1 MKISLQPSAAH
12 RWLNCT
18 ASPRFLA
25 EHEAELPKRDTE
37 YSTEGTLAHEIAEKM
52 LLGQPWSCDPVMAE
66 HVTGYVER
74 VKANL
79 ACASEGAT
87 LHVETKVPLFY
98 MPEREGRI
106 DTAIKDV
113 SDAVLIV
120 RDLKYG
126 EGVMVEAENNEQQA
140 IYAESF
146 IRDQWPDMPA
156 DGMVRIVIDQPRA
169 RDGDTV
175 KDWVLTRSELSLFC
189 ARIGAVARKIIA
201 DDDTQFAPG
210 SACRFCE
217 AKKGYV
223 DAAGVHR
230 YCPGKTDVVV
240 ATTVASPEVF
250 VPLALPD
257 PSAITEEQARR
268 IQEHSGQIRDFL
280 DANEARIFGQ
290 LSDGKEFPGFKLVEG
305 RSNRQWADEAEAAK
319 KLRSF
324 LPKDTLWSAPTF
336 LTPAQAEK
344 ALKKPLKAVTPRL
357 EKALARLI
365 IKPEGKPV
373 LAPESDPRPA
383 ICQNPLEGLVD
394 ESLL

>member
-1 MKISLQPSAAH
+1 MRVSLQPSAAH

-66 HVTGYVER
+66 HATGYVER

-79 ACASEGAT
+79 ATAREGAT

-98 MPEREGRI
+98 MADRNGRI
-106 DTAIKDV
+106 DTTVMDKVDSRI
-113 SDAVLIV
+113 IV

-126 EGVMVEAENNEQQA
+126 EGVMVDAENNEQQA

-201 DDDTQFAPG
+201 DEDTQFAPG

-217 AKKGYV
+217 AKGI
-223 DAAGVHR
+223 
-230 YCPGKTDVVV
+230 CPARGNQALAVLPEE
-240 ATTVASPEVF
+240 TTMQLGGLPPPEG
-250 VPLALPD
+250 L
-257 PSAITEEQARR
+257 TEDQMRR
-268 IQEHSGQIRDFL
+268 IVEAKDQLVDWL
-280 DANEARIFGQ
+280 DSVEAHVFAR
-290 LSDGKEFPGFKLVEG
+290 LTEGKEFPGFKLVEG
-305 RSNRQWADEAEAAK
+305 RANRQWADEAEAAK

>member
-1 MKISLQPSAAH
+1 MRISLQPSAAH

-37 YSTEGTLAHEIAEKM
+37 WSTEGTLAHEIAEKM

-66 HVTGYVER
+66 HVQGYVDR

-79 ACASEGAT
+79 ATAREGAT

-98 MPEREGRI
+98 MPERVGRI
-106 DTAIKDV
+106 DTTVMDKVDSRI
-113 SDAVLIV
+113 IV

-126 EGVMVEAENNEQQA
+126 EGVMVDAENNEQQA

-201 DDDTQFAPG
+201 DEDTQFAPG

-217 AKKGYV
+217 AKGI
-223 DAAGVHR
+223 
-230 YCPGKTDVVV
+230 CPARGNQALAVLPEE
-240 ATTVASPEVF
+240 TTMQLGGLPPPEG
-250 VPLALPD
+250 L
-257 PSAITEEQARR
+257 TEDQMRR
-268 IQEHSGQIRDFL
+268 IVEAKDQLTDWL
-280 DANEARIFGQ
+280 DSVEAHVFAR
-290 LSDGKEFPGFKLVEG
+290 LTEGKEFPGFKLVEG
-305 RSNRQWADEAEAAK
+305 RANRQWADEAEAAK

>member
-37 YSTEGTLAHEIAEKM
+37 WSAEGTLAHDVAEKM

-79 ACASEGAT
+79 ATAREGAT

-98 MPEREGRI
+98 MPERVGRI
-106 DTAIKDV
+106 DTTVMDKVDSRIV
-113 SDAVLIV
+113 V

-126 EGVMVEAENNEQQA
+126 EGVMVDAENNEQQA

-201 DDDTQFAPG
+201 DEDTQFAPG

-217 AKKGYV
+217 AKGI
-223 DAAGVHR
+223 
-230 YCPGKTDVVV
+230 CPARGNQALAVLPEE
-240 ATTVASPEVF
+240 TTMQLGGLPPPEG
-250 VPLALPD
+250 L
-257 PSAITEEQARR
+257 TEDQMRR
-268 IQEHSGQIRDFL
+268 IVEAKDQLVDWL
-280 DANEARIFGQ
+280 DSVEAHVFAR
-290 LSDGKEFPGFKLVEG
+290 LTEGKEFPGFKLVEG
-305 RSNRQWADEAEAAK
+305 RANRQWADEAEAAK

-324 LPKDTLWSAPTF
+324 LPKGVLWSAPKF
-336 LTPAQAEK
+336 VTPAQAEK
-344 ALKKPLKAVTPRL
+344 ALKKLLKPVTPRL

-383 ICQNPLEGLVD
+383 IAQNPLEGLVD

>member
-1 MKISLQPSAAH
+1 MRISLQPSAAH

-37 YSTEGTLAHEIAEKM
+37 WSTEGTLAHDVAEKM
-52 LLGQPWSCDPVMAE
+52 LLGHPWSCDPVMAE
-66 HVTGYVER
+66 HVTGYVAR

-79 ACASEGAT
+79 ATAGEGAT

-113 SDAVLIV
+113 ANVCLIV

-156 DGMVRIVIDQPRA
+156 DGTVRIVIDQPRA
-169 RDGDTV
+169 REGATV
-175 KDWVLTRSELSLFC
+175 KDWVLTRAELGLFC
-189 ARIGAVARKIIA
+189 SRIGAVARKIIA
-201 DDDTQFAPG
+201 DEDTQFAPG

-217 AKKGYV
+217 AKGI
-223 DAAGVHR
+223 
-230 YCPGKTDVVV
+230 CPARGNQALAVLPEE
-240 ATTVASPEVF
+240 TTMQLGGLPPPEG
-250 VPLALPD
+250 L
-257 PSAITEEQARR
+257 TEDQMRR
-268 IQEHSGQIRDFL
+268 IV
-280 DANEARIFGQ
+280 EAKGQ
-290 LSDGKEFPGFKLVEG
+290 LVDWLDSVEAHVFARLTEGKEFPGFKLVEG
-305 RSNRQWADEAEAAK
+305 RANRQWADEAEAAK

-324 LPKDTLWSAPTF
+324 LPKDTLWSAPKF

-344 ALKKPLKAVTPRL
+344 ALKNPLKPVTTRL

-383 ICQNPLEGLVD
+383 INQNPLEGLVD

>member
-1 MKISLQPSAAH
+1 MRISLQPSAAH
-12 RWLNCT
+12 RWLHCT

-37 YSTEGTLAHEIAEKM
+37 WSTEGTLAHEIAEKM

-66 HVTGYVER
+66 HVQGYVDR

-79 ACASEGAT
+79 ATAREGAT
-87 LHVETKVPLFY
+87 LHVETNVPLFY

-106 DTAIKDV
+106 DTAIKD
-113 SDAVLIV
+113 DANLTLIV

-146 IRDQWPDMPA
+146 IRDQWPDMPG
-156 DGMVRIVIDQPRA
+156 DGTVRIVIDQPRA
-169 RDGDTV
+169 REGATV
-175 KDWVLTRSELSLFC
+175 KDWVLTRSELGLFC
-189 ARIGAVARKIIA
+189 SRIGAVARKIIA
-201 DDDTQFAPG
+201 DEDTQFAPG

-217 AKKGYV
+217 AKGI
-223 DAAGVHR
+223 
-230 YCPGKTDVVV
+230 CPARGNQALAVLPEE
-240 ATTVASPEVF
+240 TTMQLGGLPPPEG
-250 VPLALPD
+250 L
-257 PSAITEEQARR
+257 TEDQMRR
-268 IQEHSGQIRDFL
+268 IV
-280 DANEARIFGQ
+280 EAKGQ
-290 LSDGKEFPGFKLVEG
+290 LIEWLDSVEAHVFARLTDGKEFPGFKLVEG
-305 RSNRQWADEAEAAK
+305 RSNRQWADEAEAAT

-324 LPKDTLWSAPTF
+324 LPKEVLWSAPKF

-365 IKPEGKPV
+365 VKPEGKPV

-383 ICQNPLEGLVD
+383 LNLNPLEGLVD

>member
-25 EHEAELPKRDTE
+25 EHEAELPTDE
-37 YSTEGTLAHEIAEKM
+37 SPWAAEGTLAHGIAEKM
-52 LLGQPWSCDPVMAE
+52 LLGEAYAGPSGMVE
-66 HVTGYVER
+66 HVGGYVGR

-79 ACASEGAT
+79 ASAGEGAG

-98 MPEREGRI
+98 MSDRNGRI
-106 DTAIKDV
+106 DSAILDKT
-113 SDAVLIV
+113 LGELTI

-126 EGVMVEAENNEQQA
+126 AGVMVDAQYNEQQA

-146 IRDQWPDMPA
+146 VRAEWPDMPA
-156 DGMVRIVIDQPRA
+156 DGTVRIVIDQPRA
-169 RDGDTV
+169 REGDTV
-175 KDWVLTRSELSLFC
+175 KSWVLTRAELGLFC

-201 DDDTQFAPG
+201 DEDTQFRPG
-210 SACRFCE
+210 EACRFCNAKGICPARGNQALAVLPEETTMQLGGLPTPEGLTEDQMRRIVE
-217 AKKGYV
+217 AK
-223 DAAGVHR
+223 
-230 YCPGKTDVVV
+230 
-240 ATTVASPEVF
+240 
-250 VPLALPD
+250 
-257 PSAITEEQARR
+257 
-268 IQEHSGQIRDFL
+268 
-280 DANEARIFGQ
+280 GQ
-290 LSDGKEFPGFKLVEG
+290 LVEWLESVEAHVFGRLTDGKEFPGYKLVEG

-324 LPKDTLWSAPTF
+324 VPKEALWSAPKF

-344 ALKKPLKAVTPRL
+344 ALKKPLKEVTPRL

-365 IKPEGKPV
+365 VKPEGKPV

-383 ICQNPLEGLVD
+383 IGRNPLEGLVD
-394 ESLL
+394 ETFL

>member
-1 MKISLQPSAAH
+1 MRISLQPSAAH
-12 RWLNCT
+12 RWLHCT

-37 YSTEGTLAHEIAEKM
+37 WSTEGTQAHEVAEKM
-52 LLGQPWSCDPVMAE
+52 LLGHPWSCDPVMAE

-79 ACASEGAT
+79 ATARGGAT

-156 DGMVRIVIDQPRA
+156 DGLVRIVIDQPRA
-169 RDGDTV
+169 REGETV
-175 KDWVLTRSELSLFC
+175 KAWLLTRSELGLFC
-189 ARIGAVARKIIA
+189 SRIGAVARKIIA
-201 DDDTQFAPG
+201 DEDTQFAPG

-217 AKKGYV
+217 AKGI
-223 DAAGVHR
+223 
-230 YCPGKTDVVV
+230 CPARGNQALAVLPEE
-240 ATTVASPEVF
+240 TTMQLGGLPPPEG
-250 VPLALPD
+250 L
-257 PSAITEEQARR
+257 TEDQMRR
-268 IQEHSGQIRDFL
+268 IVEAKDQLTDWL
-280 DANEARIFGQ
+280 DSVEAHVFAR
-290 LSDGKEFPGFKLVEG
+290 LTEGKPFPCFKLVEG
-305 RSNRQWADEAEAAK
+305 RANRQWADEAEAAK

-324 LPKDTLWSAPTF
+324 LPKDTLWSAPKF

-365 IKPEGKPV
+365 IKPDGKPV

-383 ICQNPLEGLVD
+383 ITQNPLEGLVD

>member
-1 MKISLQPSAAH
+1 MRISLQPSAAH
-12 RWLNCT
+12 RWLYCT

-37 YSTEGTLAHEIAEKM
+37 WSTEGTLAHEVAEKM
-52 LLGQPWSCDPVMAE
+52 LLGEPMSCDPVMAE
-66 HVTGYVER
+66 HVQGYVER

-79 ACASEGAT
+79 SCAGAGAT

-113 SDAVLIV
+113 QDAVLII

-126 EGVMVEAENNEQQA
+126 EGVMVDAENNEQQA

-146 IRDQWPDMPA
+146 IRDQWADMPA
-156 DGMVRIVIDQPRA
+156 DGIVRIVIDQPRA
-169 RDGDTV
+169 REGDTV
-175 KDWVLTRSELSLFC
+175 KDWVLTRRELGLFC
-189 ARIGAVARKIIA
+189 SRIGAVARKIIA

-217 AKKGYV
+217 AKGI
-223 DAAGVHR
+223 
-230 YCPGKTDVVV
+230 CPARGNQALAVLPED
-240 ATTVASPEVF
+240 TTMQLGGLPTPEG
-250 VPLALPD
+250 L
-257 PSAITEEQARR
+257 TEDQMRR
-268 IQEHSGQIRDFL
+268 IV
-280 DANEARIFGQ
+280 EAKGQ
-290 LSDGKEFPGFKLVEG
+290 LIEWLDSVEAHVFARLTDGKGFSGFKLVEG

-324 LPKDTLWSAPTF
+324 LPKGVLWSAPKF

-365 IKPEGKPV
+365 VKPEGKPV

-383 ICQNPLEGLVD
+383 LNQNPLEGLVD

>member
-1 MKISLQPSAAH
+1 MRISLQPSAAH
-12 RWLNCT
+12 RWLTCT

-37 YSTEGTLAHEIAEKM
+37 WSTEGNLAHEIAEKM

-74 VKANL
+74 VKSNL
-79 ACASEGAT
+79 SCAREGAT

-98 MPEREGRI
+98 MLERVGRI
-106 DTAIKDV
+106 DTTVMDKVDI
-113 SDAVLIV
+113 SLIV

-126 EGVMVEAENNEQQA
+126 EGVMVEAENNDQLA

-146 IRDQWPDMPA
+146 IRDQWPDMPG

-169 RDGDTV
+169 REGATV
-175 KDWVLTRSELSLFC
+175 KDWVLTRRELSVFC

-201 DDDTQFAPG
+201 DEDTQFCPG
-210 SACRFCE
+210 DACRFCE
-217 AKKGYV
+217 AKGI
-223 DAAGVHR
+223 
-230 YCPGKTDVVV
+230 CPARGNQALAVLPEE
-240 ATTVASPEVF
+240 TTMQLGGLPLPEG
-250 VPLALPD
+250 L
-257 PSAITEEQARR
+257 TEDQMRR
-268 IQEHSGQIRDFL
+268 IVEAKDQLVDWL
-280 DANEARIFGQ
+280 DSVEAHVFAR
-290 LSDGKEFPGFKLVEG
+290 LTDGKGFPGFKLVEG
-305 RSNRQWADEAEAAK
+305 RANRQWADEAEAAK

-324 LPKDTLWSAPTF
+324 IPKDTLWSAPKF
-336 LTPAQAEK
+336 ITPAQAEK
-344 ALKKPLKAVTPRL
+344 ALKNPLKPVTPRL

>member
-37 YSTEGTLAHEIAEKM
+37 YSTEGTLAHDVAEKM
-52 LLGQPWSCDPVMAE
+52 LLGQPWSCDPVMVE

-79 ACASEGAT
+79 ATAREGAT

-98 MPEREGRI
+98 MADRNGRI
-106 DTAIKDV
+106 DTTVMDKVDIC
-113 SDAVLIV
+113 LIV

-156 DGMVRIVIDQPRA
+156 DGLVRIVIDQPRA
-169 RDGDTV
+169 RDGVTI
-175 KDWVLTRSELSLFC
+175 KDWVLTRSELGLFC
-189 ARIGAVARKIIA
+189 SRIGAVARKIIA
-201 DDDTQFAPG
+201 DEDTQFAPG

-217 AKKGYV
+217 AKGI
-223 DAAGVHR
+223 
-230 YCPGKTDVVV
+230 CPARGNQALAVLPEE
-240 ATTVASPEVF
+240 TTMQLGGLPPPEG
-250 VPLALPD
+250 L
-257 PSAITEEQARR
+257 TEDQMRR
-268 IQEHSGQIRDFL
+268 IV
-280 DANEARIFGQ
+280 EAKGQ
-290 LSDGKEFPGFKLVEG
+290 LVDWLDSVEAHVFARLTEGKEFPGFKLVEG

-319 KLRSF
+319 KLRRF
-324 LPKDTLWSAPTF
+324 IAKEALWSAPKF

-344 ALKKPLKAVTPRL
+344 ALKKPLRPVTPRL
-357 EKALARLI
+357 EKALVRLI
-365 IKPEGKPV
+365 VKPEGKPV